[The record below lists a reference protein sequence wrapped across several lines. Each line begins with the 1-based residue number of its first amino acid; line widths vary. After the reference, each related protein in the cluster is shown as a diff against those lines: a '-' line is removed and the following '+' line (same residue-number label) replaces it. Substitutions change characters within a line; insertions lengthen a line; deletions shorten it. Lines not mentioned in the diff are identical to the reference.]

1 MYYGARTRARKVSNP
16 TRRFLLREKGG
27 KEGTG
32 RPMLSIRPG
41 TRGAT
46 VVLCTLRRPS
56 PALVHHLA
64 GPRRIVCTAALCW
77 SSSDGRL
84 PRDYESNT
92 VLLCLVRSKRYSS
105 LKFCI
110 WPVLLYSV
118 IIEDY
123 IYVRVL
129 AGLNTGCNNNII
141 KTYFRGLELGLLQ
154 VQGRSDLKWLV
165 NIRWSEPRV
174 SYTGLL
180 LYRCI
185 VNVTTSLRAPPIF
198 LF

>member
-1 MYYGARTRARKVSNP
+1 MCYGARTRARKVSNP

-129 AGLNTGCNNNII
+129 ASLNTGCNNNII
-141 KTYFRGLELGLLQ
+141 KTYFRGLELGLYMYQ
-154 VQGRSDLKWLV
+154 FV
-165 NIRWSEPRV
+165 I
-174 SYTGLL
+174 
-180 LYRCI
+180 
-185 VNVTTSLRAPPIF
+185 PINF
-198 LF
+198 D

>member
-141 KTYFRGLELGLLQ
+141 KTYFRGLELGLPRLH
-154 VQGRSDLKWLV
+154 VWLHV
-165 NIRWSEPRV
+165 CHDSRESRHQYVFCHTKLARI
-174 SYTGLL
+174 
-180 LYRCI
+180 
-185 VNVTTSLRAPPIF
+185 
-198 LF
+198 

>member
-1 MYYGARTRARKVSNP
+1 MPAHRSLIGPAHCPSEIGP
-16 TRRFLLREKGG
+16 TVGWRDRPPLESWSAIKRSIVPNEICI
-27 KEGTG
+27 G
-32 RPMLSIRPG
+32 RQI
-41 TRGAT
+41 
-46 VVLCTLRRPS
+46 CTLRRPS
-56 PALVHHLA
+56 LALVHHLA

-141 KTYFRGLELGLLQ
+141 KTYFRGLELGLL
-154 VQGRSDLKWLV
+154 VAC
-165 NIRWSEPRV
+165 
-174 SYTGLL
+174 TGD
-180 LYRCI
+180 
-185 VNVTTSLRAPPIF
+185 
-198 LF
+198 

>member
-32 RPMLSIRPG
+32 RPMLPIRPG

-141 KTYFRGLELGLLQ
+141 KTYFRGLVLGLHMLC
-154 VQGRSDLKWLV
+154 RPAKES
-165 NIRWSEPRV
+165 
-174 SYTGLL
+174 
-180 LYRCI
+180 I
-185 VNVTTSLRAPPIF
+185 VT
-198 LF
+198 

>member
-1 MYYGARTRARKVSNP
+1 M
-16 TRRFLLREKGG
+16 
-27 KEGTG
+27 
-32 RPMLSIRPG
+32 
-41 TRGAT
+41 
-46 VVLCTLRRPS
+46 LCTLRRTS

-141 KTYFRGLELGLLQ
+141 KTYFRGLELHVHVGLHCPASRCADPWAAPEAARP
-154 VQGRSDLKWLV
+154 VYAVHSRRTGRGCCLPIIWKALGVVAAALV
-165 NIRWSEPRV
+165 FR
-174 SYTGLL
+174 LA
-180 LYRCI
+180 C
-185 VNVTTSLRAPPIF
+185 
-198 LF
+198 

>member
-141 KTYFRGLELGLLQ
+141 KTYFRGLELGLRHTPIDWKFHCASFG
-154 VQGRSDLKWLV
+154 VWV
-165 NIRWSEPRV
+165 CRV
-174 SYTGLL
+174 ENPVKENMEVRKFYREIFLYTG
-180 LYRCI
+180 
-185 VNVTTSLRAPPIF
+185 SQSK
-198 LF
+198 

>member
-32 RPMLSIRPG
+32 RPMLPIRPG

-46 VVLCTLRRPS
+46 VVFRTLRRLS
-56 PALVHHLA
+56 PTLVHHLA

-141 KTYFRGLELGLLQ
+141 NTYFRGLEFGLLMSSDPTDPTDLSDPIDLRDPI
-154 VQGRSDLKWLV
+154 RSD
-165 NIRWSEPRV
+165 RH
-174 SYTGLL
+174 
-180 LYRCI
+180 
-185 VNVTTSLRAPPIF
+185 A
-198 LF
+198 

>member
-1 MYYGARTRARKVSNP
+1 
-16 TRRFLLREKGG
+16 
-27 KEGTG
+27 
-32 RPMLSIRPG
+32 MLPIRPG

-129 AGLNTGCNNNII
+129 ASLNTGCNNNII
-141 KTYFRGLELGLLQ
+141 KTYFRGLVLGLPIDVKVVSFWFLE
-154 VQGRSDLKWLV
+154 
-165 NIRWSEPRV
+165 IPRDGDA
-174 SYTGLL
+174 SKNDHKDPSRGGE
-180 LYRCI
+180 I
-185 VNVTTSLRAPPIF
+185 A
-198 LF
+198 